1 MDYETIF
8 REAKKDGYKGLK
20 IIKPQTSKTSPWT
33 DLSETKNAI
42 FLAGPCPRSDYAN
55 NDWRTK
61 AFEILENL
69 CFEGYVI
76 TPTNDCYNPDN
87 PDFLK
92 NQTEWEWEAMHRA
105 SAIVFNCDR
114 SEKNPGFTTNC
125 ELFDYIDKPSI
136 FVNIPEDNTMGANR
150 YIRIHCEKRGV
161 PVFNNL
167 EDTLAAAVLNLDR
180 QESKNWFISDTHFGA
195 ERTMTLSR
203 RPFKTTKDMDLE
215 IISNWNKLIRKKD
228 VVYCLGDFGEDGS
241 YLDGLNFGKMM
252 FIKGNY
258 ERDGKTPKVLED
270 IKKHDNIEVF
280 DNDEC
285 KINVGEYKCTLRHEP
300 ISKNKKGKD
309 EYVIYGH
316 IHGRQLLKDGFGCDV
331 GVDAHRFMPV
341 SEEELSF
348 YFNACE
354 KGFYDNQVFDKI
366 N

>member
-20 IIKPQTSKTSPWT
+20 IVKPQTSKTSPWT

-136 FVNIPEDNTMGANR
+136 FVNIPDENTMGANR

-300 ISKNKKGKD
+300 ISKNKKEKD

-316 IHGRQLLKDGFGCDV
+316 IHGRQLLKEGFGCDV

-354 KGFYDNQVFDKI
+354 KGFYDEQVFEKI
-366 N
+366 K

>member
-1 MDYETIF
+1 MDFEKIY
-8 REAKKDGYKGLK
+8 RESRKKEGLK

-33 DLSETKNAI
+33 DLSGVKNAI

-69 CFEGYVI
+69 CFTGTVI

-92 NQTEWEWEAMHRA
+92 NQTAWEYEAMHKA
-105 SAIVFNCDR
+105 SAIVFCLDR
-114 SEKNPGFTTNC
+114 SDKNPGFTTNC

-167 EDTLAAAVLNLDR
+167 EDTLAATVLNLDR
-180 QESKNWFISDTHFGA
+180 QESKNWFISDTHFKA

-215 IISNWNKLIRKKD
+215 IISNWNKNVRKND
-228 VVYCLGDFGEDGS
+228 VVYHLGDFGDDGE
-241 YLDGLNFGKMM
+241 YLDCLNFGKLV
-252 FIKGNY
+252 FVKGNY
-258 ERDGKTPKVLED
+258 ERDGKSPKVLED
-270 IKKHDNIEVF
+270 MKKHKNVEIF
-280 DNDEC
+280 DNDEIRVESG
-285 KINVGEYKCTLRHEP
+285 KFKYVLRHEP
-300 ISKNKKGKD
+300 ISGKEPEKD
-309 EYVIYGH
+309 EIVLYGH
-316 IHGRQLLKDGFGCDV
+316 IHGRQLIKENGIDC
-331 GVDAHRFMPV
+331 GVDVHNFTPA
-341 SEEELSF
+341 SQEEIDF
-348 YFNACE
+348 FANAITE
-354 KGFYDNQVFDKI
+354 KFYDEQVFTTKCK
-366 N
+366 